1 MSIIVPTG
9 SRNVE
14 ITIHEGGG
22 GGGAT
27 INYNYVNKDYESM
40 KRNIALAAE
49 APTQKDLDD
58 YPGLKNAWDQYVIV
72 KKLIKGQ

>member
-1 MSIIVPTG
+1 MSIIAPTKN
-9 SRNVE
+9 RNVE
-14 ITIHEGGG
+14 ITIEGGGG

-27 INYNYVNKDYESM
+27 INYNYANKDYEAIR
-40 KRNIALAAE
+40 RNVELAAE

-58 YPGLKNAWDQYVIV
+58 YPSLKNAWDQYVIV

>member
-1 MSIIVPTG
+1 MSLKSSSG
-9 SRNVE
+9 SRNIE
-14 ITIHEGGG
+14 ITVD

-27 INYNYVNKDYESM
+27 INYNYANKDYESM
-40 KRNIALAAE
+40 MRNIALAAE

-58 YPGLKNAWDQYVIV
+58 YPGLKAAWEQYVIV